1 MLDTLKAK
9 LKNPAVL
16 TATLGN
22 LISIAAIVGVNA
34 ADLDKVERVGAL
46 LIQIAIQWGIM
57 TNAGN

>member
-1 MLDTLKAK
+1 MLTTLLTK

-22 LISIAAIVGVNA
+22 ILSIAAIVGVNA
-34 ADLDKVERVGAL
+34 ADLDKVERIGVL

-57 TNAGN
+57 TDAK

>member
-1 MLDTLKAK
+1 MLNTLLTK

-22 LISIAAIVGVNA
+22 ILSIAAIVGVNA
-34 ADLDKVERVGAL
+34 ADLDKVERIGVL

-57 TNAGN
+57 TDASK